1 MTSRKVSSA
10 VFKLFWVFWRLCCK
24 DWTSAFRCSIRPLS
38 TAHLG
43 HASSPDGSSTKTTG
57 ASKDWLP
64 RADVCA
70 WEPWRD
76 GESVWVNWLIGE
88 GEHPNGEYRVGD
100 RERFGSRSPQSRPC
114 VESPMRT
121 ATPELWA
128 GGFALWAYIWMLEF
142 VRFNHCALVV
152 THPRPYSSFFNQA
165 TPEHRNPSYETAL
178 PQPP

>member
-10 VFKLFWVFWRLCCK
+10 VFKLCWVFWRLCCK

-76 GESVWVNWLIGE
+76 GESPCVG
-88 GEHPNGEYRVGD
+88 VGD
-100 RERFGSRSPQSRPC
+100 RERFGESPC
-114 VESPMRT
+114 VGEGDHPNGEYESPMRT

-128 GGFALWAYIWMLEF
+128 GGFALWTNIWMLEF